1 MARSSIEKRRGI
13 RKLEATRDDLMSK
26 GKQNKSKL
34 ASVRA
39 ALKTARKQG
48 V

>member
-1 MARSSIEKRRGI
+1 MPRSSIEKRRGI
-13 RKLEATRDDLMSK
+13 RKLEAKRDELMMK
-26 GKQNKSKL
+26 AKVGKSAL

-39 ALKTARKQG
+39 ALKTARRQG